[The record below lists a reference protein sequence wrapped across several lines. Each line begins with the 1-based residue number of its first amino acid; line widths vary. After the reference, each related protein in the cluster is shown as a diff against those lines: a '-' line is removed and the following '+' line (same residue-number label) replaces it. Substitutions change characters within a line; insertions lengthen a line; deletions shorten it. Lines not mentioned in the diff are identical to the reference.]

1 MNELLLKELNLSHND
16 YQEIIQ
22 RIGREPLLVELGLFS
37 AMWSEHC
44 SYRSS
49 KQFLKRLPIASKDVV
64 QGPGENAG
72 VIRLKDELCL
82 VFKVESHNHPSAVEP
97 FQGAATGVGG
107 IIRDIFTMG
116 ARPIAVLDSL
126 SFDSPSQN
134 RARFLLDGVVEGISF
149 YGNCVGVPN
158 AGGETHFESC
168 YGENPLVNVM
178 CAGVLSLDDLQSSA
192 AKTAG
197 AKVIYIGAKTGR
209 DGIHGASFA
218 SGVLDEEAK
227 KRKSSV
233 QVGDPFLEKLL
244 IEAVLEITRE
254 GLVEAIQDMGAA
266 GLTSSSVE
274 MAGKGKKGIELH
286 LDHIPLREPD
296 ITPFEMMLS
305 ESQERMLVVAKAE
318 NTEKIKAILNKWEL
332 EYAEI
337 GHITDTQH
345 IEIFYQGKQVC
356 NLPIDYLLEAPSVDQ
371 SPQRDV
377 TLIPEIKALN
387 LPDSSDWTSWL
398 REYCTDPDQGL
409 KNWIFEQYDTTLLT
423 QTIIPP
429 GFGATLLHL
438 KDSDIYLG
446 LTLNSLGSWCAI
458 DPYQGAMAVLS
469 LASRRLSAI
478 GMEPVALTNCL
489 NFGNPQK
496 SHILWEFSQTIEG
509 MKDWLDFF
517 GIPVVSGNVSFYN
530 EGKEK
535 SIFPTPAMGMVGRH
549 CGHFTPPSPCIEK
562 VGLHIA
568 VIGETLNERFDGK
581 KLPSID
587 LSREKK
593 VQAGLRKLI
602 HQQDLQYAKSIDQG
616 GLIKTLTAAAA
627 QSKAGIKISEPLPMT
642 ALDFF
647 FSESHGRF
655 LIAFEEEKLNS
666 IQNILEDIPLQ
677 ILGKTIPDLHLI
689 LPHAHIAL
697 DELKHT
703 METGFSKWMNAFHSK
718 TKKET
723 L

>member
-1 MNELLLKELNLSHND
+1 MNELLLKELNLSSKD
-16 YQEIIQ
+16 YAEIIQ
-22 RIGREPLLVELGLFS
+22 RLGREPLLVELGLFS

-72 VIRLKDELCL
+72 VIRLKDDLCL

-126 SFDSPSQN
+126 SFDDPSHD
-134 RARFLLDGVVEGISF
+134 RARFLLDGVVDGISF

-158 AGGETHFESC
+158 AGGETHFEPC

-178 CAGVLSLDDLQSSA
+178 CAGVLSLGDLQSSA
-192 AKTAG
+192 AKTTG

-286 LDHIPLREPD
+286 LDHVPLREPD

-305 ESQERMLVVAKAE
+305 ESQERMLVVARSE
-318 NTEKIKAILNKWEL
+318 STEKIKTILNKWEL

-337 GHITDTQH
+337 GHITDTQC
-345 IEIFYQGKQVC
+345 IEIFFQGTQVC
-356 NLPIDYLLEAPSVDQ
+356 NLPLDHLLEAPPVNQ
-371 SPQRDV
+371 SPQKN
-377 TLIPEIKALN
+377 TAMIPEIP
-387 LPDSSDWTSWL
+387 LPSLPKSPDWSSWL
-398 REYCTDPDQGL
+398 IDYCAQPDQGL
-409 KNWIFEQYDTTLLT
+409 KNWVFEQYDTTLLT

-446 LTLNSLGSWCAI
+446 LTLNSLGSWCAV
-458 DPYQGAMAVLS
+458 DPYQGAMAVLA
-469 LASRRLSAI
+469 LASRRLSAT

-496 SHILWEFSQTIEG
+496 AHVLWEFSQTIEG
-509 MKDWLDFF
+509 MRDWLTYF
-517 GIPVVSGNVSFYN
+517 GLPVVSGNVSFYN
-530 EGKEK
+530 EGRKM
-535 SIFPTPAMGMVGRH
+535 SIFPTPVMGMVGRF
-549 CGHFTPPSPCIEK
+549 CGNFTPLKPYIEK
-562 VGLHIA
+562 SGIQLA
-568 VIGETLNERFDGK
+568 VIGDTANERFDGK
-581 KLPSID
+581 NLPFLD
-587 LSREKK
+587 LAKEKK
-593 VQAGLRKLI
+593 VQEKLRKLI
-602 HQQDLQYAKSIDQG
+602 HQKVIPYAKSIDQG
-616 GLIKTLTAAAA
+616 GLIKALSVTAV
-627 QSKAGIKISEPLPMT
+627 QSNVGININKPLPLSQQ
-642 ALDFF
+642 AFF

-655 LIAFEEEKLNS
+655 LIAFEKEKQS
-666 IQNILEDIPLQ
+666 DIQKILETVPFHIIGD
-677 ILGKTIPDLHLI
+677 TIPDPQFL
-689 LPHAHIAL
+689 LPDTRIAL
-697 DELKHT
+697 EDLKQA
-703 METGFSKWMNAFHSK
+703 MENGFSKWMDSFHGK
-718 TKKET
+718 IKKESS
-723 L
+723 